1 MEGIMFENK
10 ENKLV
15 FKITSE
21 EVILAQS
28 ETDKL
33 IFEISGEQYLK
44 YIQWK
49 WEVEERIVQKEL
61 ETGQRVFD
69 RKKLSQKQLT
79 RMKKELENGQMKKR
93 GQGERGKGKGNPI
106 LKSRGF
112 KYGR

>member
-1 MEGIMFENK
+1 MEGIMSENK
-10 ENKLV
+10 ESKLV

-61 ETGQRVFD
+61 
-69 RKKLSQKQLT
+69 
-79 RMKKELENGQMKKR
+79 
-93 GQGERGKGKGNPI
+93 
-106 LKSRGF
+106 
-112 KYGR
+112 